1 MRSDLDYTQSRCAR
15 GSFVFFA
22 IKHDNIAMML
32 AFFPNG
38 LDLPDRV
45 TANLL
50 VGFLLGAAMTTSRV
64 GTLGAVSTTLP
75 LSTG

>member
-1 MRSDLDYTQSRCAR
+1 MRSDLDYTRSRCTR

-22 IKHDNIAMML
+22 IKHGNIATML

-50 VGFLLGAAMTTSRV
+50 VGFLLGAATTTSRV
-64 GTLGAVSTTLP
+64 GALGVVSFSLP
-75 LSTG
+75 